1 MSAPR
6 RALLLVAGLLILAG
20 AAAVVF
26 RFAPG
31 SRAAAPKAVAPPV
44 PVSVAQVV
52 ARTVPVRL
60 RAIGNVEPYTTVAI
74 KARIDGQIVAVH
86 FKEGQEVRKGE
97 VLFEIDKRPFEAQLA
112 QAQATLGKDRALL
125 DHANDQEKRYKEL
138 LAQKFI
144 SPDAYAQIRTNGETA
159 AAQVRADEAAIESV
173 RLQLAYCT
181 IRAPING
188 YAGKIQIQEGNLVK
202 ANDTNPLVV
211 INQVVPTNVSFSV
224 PEQSLPAL
232 RKYQASGELQVSAQ
246 VPNAGLPPVAG
257 KLSFIDNTTDAT
269 TGTIKLKAEFPNAGK
284 ELWPGQFVDVVL
296 TLTQQDNATVAP
308 SSAIQNGPN
317 GQYVFVVKPDRT
329 VDLRPV
335 KIARSEGDITV
346 MGSGLNPGETVV
358 TIGQLRLGPGSKVAI
373 AETKVA
379 E

>member
-6 RALLLVAGLLILAG
+6 RALLLVAGLLIVAG
-20 AAAVVF
+20 AAAVAF
-26 RFAPG
+26 RYVPG
-31 SRAAAPKAVAPPV
+31 SRAAAPKAAPPV
-44 PVSVAQVV
+44 PVGVAQVV

-60 RAIGNVEPYTTVAI
+60 RAIGNVEAYTTVAI

-86 FKEGQEVRKGE
+86 FKEGQEVRKDE
-97 VLFEIDKRPFEAQLA
+97 ILFEIDKRPFEAQLA

-125 DHANDQEKRYKEL
+125 DHANDQDKRYQEL

-144 SPDAYAQIRTNGETA
+144 SPDAYAQIRTNRETA

-181 IRAPING
+181 IRAPITG

-211 INQVVPTNVSFSV
+211 INQIVPVNVSFSV
-224 PEQSLPAL
+224 PEQSLPAV

-269 TGTIKLKAEFPNAGK
+269 TGTIKLKAEFANADR

-296 TLTQQDNATVAP
+296 TLTQQENATVAP
-308 SSAIQNGPN
+308 ATAIQNGPN

-329 VDLRPV
+329 VELRPIR
-335 KIARSEGDITV
+335 IARSEGDIAV
-346 MGSGLNPGETVV
+346 MASGLNPGETVV
-358 TIGQLRLGPGSKVAI
+358 TIGQLRLAPGSKVAI
-373 AETKVA
+373 AEAKAA